1 MTLPHKLDWVRRPTP
16 VCGAGG
22 QSCVLKN
29 RVDEAGIGTGIDYPI
44 ALHFT
49 KVYEGLDLRIG
60 DFPVAEGAAVQVVSI
75 TRFTDLTSRQQDRVV
90 DESLTSLAVTSGSV
104 LR

>member
-1 MTLPHKLDWVRRPTP
+1 M
-16 VCGAGG
+16 
-22 QSCVLKN
+22 
-29 RVDEAGIGTGIDYPI
+29 DEAGISTGIDYPI

-60 DFPVAEGAAVQVVSI
+60 DFPAAEEAAVQVLSI

-90 DESLTSLAVTSGSV
+90 DEALTSLAVTSCSG